1 MAENQNINNEQ
12 PMSGEEVKKDL
23 VKRKPNACSLS
34 RFKVVHS
41 RDEDADD
48 TLIVRN
54 TWPNAR
60 LTRFGVKGPENIRE
74 VFNVL
79 LTLLWEH
86 KEKILPKLK
95 YDQDELEIVVS
106 SITDRDMTDGWGLAL
121 GRNYRVNFNE
131 QLAQI
136 ELLHV
141 QEEDGSII
149 DGVKLFTGE
158 VLKLIRHINNVF
170 FGGEE
175 RENRNREWEGRRNIL
190 ESHPRVQSHDS
201 DTFF

>member
-1 MAENQNINNEQ
+1 MAEMNYEQ
-12 PMSGEEVKKDL
+12 SMSDEEVKKDL

-34 RFKVVHS
+34 KFKVVHS
-41 RDEDADD
+41 REDDVED
-48 TLIVRN
+48 TLIIRD
-54 TWPNAR
+54 TWSKAR
-60 LTRFGVKGPENIRE
+60 LTRFGVKGAEKIRE

-170 FGGEE
+170 IGGEE

-190 ESHPRVQSHDS
+190 ESHLRVQSHDS

>member
-1 MAENQNINNEQ
+1 MAENQNLNNEQ

-79 LTLLWEH
+79 LTLLREH
-86 KEKILPKLK
+86 KDEIMPKLK
-95 YDQDELEIVVS
+95 YEQDELEIVVS
-106 SITDRDMTDGWGLAL
+106 SIRDRDMTDGWGLAL
-121 GRNYRVNFNE
+121 GRN
-131 QLAQI
+131 
-136 ELLHV
+136 
-141 QEEDGSII
+141 
-149 DGVKLFTGE
+149 
-158 VLKLIRHINNVF
+158 
-170 FGGEE
+170 
-175 RENRNREWEGRRNIL
+175 
-190 ESHPRVQSHDS
+190 
-201 DTFF
+201 